1 MAPPKQRFIML
12 QGCVG
17 APIHALRPRGGPRLL
32 PQPRRHRHRSPSAA
46 CRARAET
53 PTAGTQLP
61 GPALLDRR
69 FAHPARDPDQHE
81 PQGQPLR
88 SQLRGPL
95 QVPQPAAR
103 DSIPITGS
111 GRLTT
116 TGRVRSAIRPGADCG
131 SLRQRTD
138 RRPFGVARVAT
149 FRLASM
155 PFRSAQS
162 QASGVSLRRGPATPY
177 RPAGRR
183 RCKLQRRKRKKI
195 FQSTRVT
202 DSLV

>member
-1 MAPPKQRFIML
+1 MIWRHAPSPRRNSVSSCYKGAFVLQFML
-12 QGCVG
+12 CVL
-17 APIHALRPRGGPRLL
+17 ALRQQLAVLKRKHPR
-32 PQPRRHRHRSPSAA
+32 
-46 CRARAET
+46 
-53 PTAGTQLP
+53 
-61 GPALLDRR
+61 PALNSLDRL
-69 FAHPARDPDQHE
+69 FWTAALLTQHGIRISMSRKGN
-81 PQGQPLR
+81 PYGLSSGVHSR
-88 SQLRGPL
+88 SR
-95 QVPQPAAR
+95 QPAAR